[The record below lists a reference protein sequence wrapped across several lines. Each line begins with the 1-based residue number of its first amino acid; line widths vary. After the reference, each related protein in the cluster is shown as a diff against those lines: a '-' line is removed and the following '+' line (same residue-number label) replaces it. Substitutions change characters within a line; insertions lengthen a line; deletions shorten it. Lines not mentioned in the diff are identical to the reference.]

1 MWLFD
6 KKPHYPLVVNLPLF
20 RYAINIIIREVTA
33 MPVSDFSFLYLDS
46 YPYLYRLVASIAH
59 NSGLVEDILQEIYLT
74 AWEQFRAVTPPN
86 PYGWLIITARHK
98 THDIM
103 RRRFRET
110 QTFIPL
116 EDDFPSTMVL
126 PSLRLEP
133 MTRWIERETRYQ
145 NIRRHLN
152 EEELMLLIAYYDKGF
167 TVTDISRRLNI
178 SDSACYMRLHRAR
191 KKLEPLRA

>member
-1 MWLFD
+1 
-6 KKPHYPLVVNLPLF
+6 
-20 RYAINIIIREVTA
+20 
-33 MPVSDFSFLYLDS
+33 MPISDFSFLYRNS
-46 YPYLYRLVASIAH
+46 YPYLYRLVASIVH
-59 NSGLVEDILQEIYLT
+59 NFGLVEDILQDIYLT
-74 AWEQFRAVTPPN
+74 AWEHFRTETPPN
-86 PYGWLIITARHK
+86 PYGWLVITARHK

-103 RRRFRET
+103 RRQFRET

-116 EDDFPSTMVL
+116 EDDYPSPTTL

-152 EEELMLLIAYYDKGF
+152 DEELTLLIAYYDKGF
-167 TVTDISRRLNI
+167 TVTDLSKLLNI

-191 KKLEPLRA
+191 KKLEPLRSRHSAVLHH